1 MGEESHPL
9 LHASFQSNL
18 SDPDR
23 FMELIRNNSKEA
35 AGGAILSLDNISE
48 LPWGA
53 SAASDPSPC
62 PPPAHHQANPPERG
76 SDHLPL
82 VGSTIDLGTPGS
94 HKPTWQAVTLPRP
107 QWGSELS
114 QALQPPKLSPWPQGW
129 GWWAPQSRGHDLWR
143 KGRDGNLA
151 LKCLLRARHC
161 AGRNLNC
168 CSLVTKSCLTLRDP
182 MDYSPPGS
190 SVHGIFLCN
199 IILPWQWPFIYIEG
213 EKQSQKD

>member
-35 AGGAILSLDNISE
+35 AGGAILSLDNTSE

-53 SAASDPSPC
+53 SAASDPAPC
-62 PPPAHHQANPPERG
+62 PAPTPQGRPSWEGLGPPPPCWIRHQFRHSRVPQ
-76 SDHLPL
+76 
-82 VGSTIDLGTPGS
+82 
-94 HKPTWQAVTLPRP
+94 PTWHADALPRP

-143 KGRDGNLA
+143 KGRME
-151 LKCLLRARHC
+151 
-161 AGRNLNC
+161 
-168 CSLVTKSCLTLRDP
+168 T
-182 MDYSPPGS
+182 
-190 SVHGIFLCN
+190 
-199 IILPWQWPFIYIEG
+199 
-213 EKQSQKD
+213 